1 MYQWLTARRA
11 VRESNVPWPEAEY
24 KILVRRLT
32 YDCRDDEEDTQE
44 ALNDAAEELS
54 ADVTAHLGNG
64 WSLHGSLSVVTNKE
78 GGTTFTQALFKP
90 SGTTP
95 GGTKPV
101 VTKRQRK

>member
-1 MYQWLTARRA
+1 MA
-11 VRESNVPWPEAEY
+11 EAEY
-24 KILVRRLT
+24 KILVRRLK
-32 YDCRDDEEDTQE
+32 YDCRDDEEDIQE

-64 WSLHGSLSVVTNKE
+64 WSLHGSLSVGTTGMNGNE

-95 GGTKPV
+95 GGAKPV
-101 VTKRQRK
+101 VTKRQRE

>member
-1 MYQWLTARRA
+1 MA
-11 VRESNVPWPEAEY
+11 EAEY
-24 KILVRRLT
+24 KILMRRQT
-32 YDCRDDEEDTQE
+32 YDYPYNEEDKQE

-64 WSLHGSLSVVTNKE
+64 WSLHGSLSVTNHE
-78 GGTTFTQALFKP
+78 GVTTFTQALFKP

-95 GGTKPV
+95 GGAKPV

>member
-1 MYQWLTARRA
+1 MQWLTARRA

-24 KILVRRLT
+24 KILVRHQESS
-32 YDCRDDEEDTQE
+32 YHEHDTQE

-54 ADVTAHLGNG
+54 ADVTAHLRNG
-64 WSLHGSLSVVTNKE
+64 WSLHGSLSVVRP
-78 GGTTFTQALFKP
+78 GPGDTTFTQALFKP

-101 VTKRQRK
+101 VTKRQRE

>member
-1 MYQWLTARRA
+1 MA
-11 VRESNVPWPEAEY
+11 EAEY
-24 KILVRRLT
+24 KILVRRQKNA
-32 YDCRDDEEDTQE
+32 YQDFEEDTQE

-64 WSLHGSLSVVTNKE
+64 WSLHGSLSVTNHE
-78 GGTTFTQALFKP
+78 GVTTFTQALFKP

-95 GGTKPV
+95 GGAKPV

>member
-1 MYQWLTARRA
+1 MA
-11 VRESNVPWPEAEY
+11 EAEY
-24 KILVRRLT
+24 KILMRRQT
-32 YDCRDDEEDTQE
+32 YDYPYNEEDKQE

-64 WSLHGSLSVVTNKE
+64 WSLHGSLSVVTDKG

-95 GGTKPV
+95 GGAKPV
-101 VTKRQRK
+101 VTKRQRDRE

>member
-1 MYQWLTARRA
+1 MA
-11 VRESNVPWPEAEY
+11 EAEY
-24 KILVRRLT
+24 KILMRRQT
-32 YDCRDDEEDTQE
+32 YDYPYNEEDKQE

>member
-64 WSLHGSLSVVTNKE
+64 WSLHGLVRCQWEPLSVGTGME
-78 GGTTFTQALFKP
+78 GVPRSHRRSSSQVGPRRVGP
-90 SGTTP
+90 S
-95 GGTKPV
+95 
-101 VTKRQRK
+101 RL

>member
-1 MYQWLTARRA
+1 MA
-11 VRESNVPWPEAEY
+11 EAEY
-24 KILVRRLT
+24 KILVQRRGYAGHL
-32 YDCRDDEEDTQE
+32 EEDIQE
-44 ALNDAAEELS
+44 ALNDTAEELS

-64 WSLHGSLSVVTNKE
+64 WSLHGSLSVVTDKE